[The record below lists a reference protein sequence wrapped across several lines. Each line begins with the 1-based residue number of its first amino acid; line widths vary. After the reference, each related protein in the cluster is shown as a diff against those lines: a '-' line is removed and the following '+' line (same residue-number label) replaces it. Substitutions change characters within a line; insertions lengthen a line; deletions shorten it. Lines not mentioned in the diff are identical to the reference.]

1 MYFAYIHMSWVF
13 YKVLY
18 IDLRY
23 MYIFYI
29 IFCMIL
35 RTWLYIKFMYEGL
48 DNVFVFH
55 NFESLNYF
63 LQVFK
68 KIVFGPIQKFVLIF
82 SQYKLLALATL

>member
-18 IDLRY
+18 IDLKY

-35 RTWLYIKFMYEGL
+35 STWLYIKFMYEGF

-55 NFESLNYF
+55 NFESSNYF

-68 KIVFGPIQKFVLIF
+68 KIVFVPIQKFVLIF

>member
-18 IDLRY
+18 IDLKY

-35 RTWLYIKFMYEGL
+35 STWLYIKFMYEGL

-55 NFESLNYF
+55 NFESSNYL

-68 KIVFGPIQKFVLIF
+68 KIVFVPIQKFVLIF